1 MLNKIKGGIICFK
14 RAHHI
19 NSSASKLIYQFSTSE
34 SNSEDKKIIKDA
46 VIRSN
51 TVAKQALKYY
61 LRGQDL
67 VSLNASDDSLRV
79 NSICCQIIIF

>member
-1 MLNKIKGGIICFK
+1 MFNKIKGGIIFFK

-19 NSSASKLIYQFSTSE
+19 NSSASQLIYQFSTSA

-51 TVAKQALKYY
+51 TVGKQALKYY

-79 NSICCQIIIF
+79 NCISCQMIIL